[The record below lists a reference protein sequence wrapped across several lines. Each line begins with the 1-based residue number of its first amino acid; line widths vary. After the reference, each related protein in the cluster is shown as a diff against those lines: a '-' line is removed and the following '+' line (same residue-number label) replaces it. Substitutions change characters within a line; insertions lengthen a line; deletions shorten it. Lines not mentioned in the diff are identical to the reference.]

1 MGRVNKA
8 ESKVTM
14 MIGVMIIL
22 FMVAWTP
29 YSVFALLEQFG
40 PGVSSSLA
48 VMPALLAKSSIC
60 YNPIIYVGMNSQVG
74 RPSFDVLLCN
84 SNAHVPSPLL
94 LLHKQYRA
102 AWNRF
107 WSGSGEEEGLKS
119 GLDTTVNKI
128 SSKISI
134 EFEVLKRKQAKC
146 QVAHN
151 MTVVEEVSVAENT
164 VTTNN
169 NNSNGNLSL
178 KKNSTSTNIINGV
191 VVQQPHGVTITN
203 KCTAATLQ
211 KTLGDNAVG
220 EPEEHNKESA
230 TKQRLIVDL
239 CDNVN
244 SGANQLSCQV

>member
-1 MGRVNKA
+1 M
-8 ESKVTM
+8 
-14 MIGVMIIL
+14 
-22 FMVAWTP
+22 
-29 YSVFALLEQFG
+29 
-40 PGVSSSLA
+40 
-48 VMPALLAKSSIC
+48 
-60 YNPIIYVGMNSQVG
+60 
-74 RPSFDVLLCN
+74 
-84 SNAHVPSPLL
+84 
-94 LLHKQYRA
+94 
-102 AWNRF
+102 
-107 WSGSGEEEGLKS
+107 KS

-178 KKNSTSTNIINGV
+178 KKNSSSTNINNGV

-211 KTLGDNAVG
+211 KTLGDNAVDG
-220 EPEEHNKESA
+220 NRDEPEENNKESA